1 MSTEGHPRR
10 QGRRNGTVTLRD
22 VATEAGV
29 HPGTA
34 SRALDPNKQWL
45 VQPATRARIQGV
57 ARALGYRPDAVA
69 RSLRSGQTRTVGVV
83 VADIANPFIAVA
95 IRAIANTLD
104 GHGFLPFVV
113 ETQDD
118 DERLEIVL
126 DALAERRVDAI
137 ILTAARIGNRAMIER
152 VAQRGVPVILA
163 VRSIPSSRLPS
174 VVTDDAGGA
183 RLAAEH
189 LLSLGH
195 ARVLELRG
203 PEDVQSFAE
212 RHAAFVATL
221 RAAGVE
227 PLELGAIATTP
238 TVGEGRRLMGV
249 ALDGGRPLP
258 TAIFAH
264 NDAMAVGALE
274 VLESRGYACPDDVSL
289 IGYNDAPLS
298 EHLTPPL
305 TTIAYPSAD
314 VGRYAAEVAMQ
325 HIQDA
330 ERPSASVSFPAR
342 LIVRGSTG
350 PPRADAEAVAG

>member
-1 MSTEGHPRR
+1 MTTERDPRR
-10 QGRRNGTVTLRD
+10 QGRRSGAVTLRD
-22 VATEAGV
+22 VATQAGV

-45 VQPATRARIQGV
+45 VQPATRARIQSV
-57 ARALGYRPDAVA
+57 ARSLGYKPDAVA

-83 VADIANPFIAVA
+83 VADIGNPFIAVV
-95 IRAIANTLD
+95 IRSIANTLG

-118 DERLEIVL
+118 DERLGLVL
-126 DALAERRVDAI
+126 DALVGRRVDAI
-137 ILTAARIGNRAMIER
+137 ILTAARLGSRSTIEQIH
-152 VAQRGVPVILA
+152 QRGVPVVLA
-163 VRSIPSSRLPS
+163 VRSVPEAALPS
-174 VVTDDAGGA
+174 VMCDDSGGA

-195 ARVLELRG
+195 TSILELLG
-203 PEDVQSFAE
+203 PDDVQSFRD
-212 RHAAFVATL
+212 RHASFEATL

-227 PLELGAIATTP
+227 PLELGAAATTP
-238 TVGEGRRLMGV
+238 TVGEGRRLMEL
-249 ALDGGRPLP
+249 ALRGSLPLP

-274 VLESRGYACPDDVSL
+274 VLESRGHACPADVSL

-305 TTIAYPSAD
+305 TTIRYPSAE

-325 HIQDA
+325 HIADDD
-330 ERPSASVSFPAR
+330 RPSANVSFPSS
-342 LIVRGSTG
+342 LIVRGSTAA
-350 PPRADAEAVAG
+350 PRAEP

>member
-1 MSTEGHPRR
+1 M
-10 QGRRNGTVTLRD
+10 
-22 VATEAGV
+22 
-29 HPGTA
+29 
-34 SRALDPNKQWL
+34 
-45 VQPATRARIQGV
+45 
-57 ARALGYRPDAVA
+57 
-69 RSLRSGQTRTVGVV
+69 
-83 VADIANPFIAVA
+83 
-95 IRAIANTLD
+95 
-104 GHGFLPFVV
+104 
-113 ETQDD
+113 
-118 DERLEIVL
+118 
-126 DALAERRVDAI
+126 
-137 ILTAARIGNRAMIER
+137 
-152 VAQRGVPVILA
+152 
-163 VRSIPSSRLPS
+163 
-174 VVTDDAGGA
+174 
-183 RLAAEH
+183 
-189 LLSLGH
+189 
-195 ARVLELRG
+195 
-203 PEDVQSFAE
+203 
-212 RHAAFVATL
+212 ATL

-274 VLESRGYACPDDVSL
+274 VLESRGHVCPDDVSL